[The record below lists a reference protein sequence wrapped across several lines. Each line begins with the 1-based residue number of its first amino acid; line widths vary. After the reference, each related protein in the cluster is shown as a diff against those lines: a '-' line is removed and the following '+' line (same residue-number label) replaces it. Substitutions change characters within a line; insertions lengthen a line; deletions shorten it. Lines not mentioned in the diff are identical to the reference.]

1 MSLSITITIL
11 LTSHRPISLIHR
23 AAIAIAIVGE
33 DDRGNVDISAEVIA
47 IMIDAVGDG
56 AAVGAGAGV
65 AFFAGGGAV
74 ACVGDFS
81 AVNVG

>member
-1 MSLSITITIL
+1 ML
-11 LTSHRPISLIHR
+11 
-23 AAIAIAIVGE
+23 E
-33 DDRGNVDISAEVIA
+33 
-47 IMIDAVGDG
+47 AVGDG